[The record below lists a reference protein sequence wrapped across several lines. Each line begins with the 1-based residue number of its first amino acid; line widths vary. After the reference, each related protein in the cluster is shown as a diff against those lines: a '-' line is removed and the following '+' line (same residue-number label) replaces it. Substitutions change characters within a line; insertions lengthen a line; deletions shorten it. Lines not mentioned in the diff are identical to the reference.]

1 MKNTI
6 KIFGIIALAAVIVLS
21 IASCG
26 GGGSSS
32 PAAGAGTGT
41 GSAPA
46 TAGSATPAS
55 ITNWDQLITEYE
67 RFFMNE
73 YIPLINR
80 LKAGDASV
88 LAQIQTLQDRFLDW
102 ANKMESLAITAG
114 EPTAAQEARLDALL
128 DKIADAMEF

>member
-6 KIFGIIALAAVIVLS
+6 KIFGIIALVVIIGLS
-21 IASCG
+21 MASCGG

-32 PAAGAGTGT
+32 PAAGT
-41 GSAPA
+41 GSTAAPA
-46 TAGSATPAS
+46 APTAAAAPAA

-80 LKAGDASV
+80 MKAGDASV
-88 LAQIQTLQDRFLDW
+88 IAQMQSLEGRFLDW
-102 ANKMESLAITAG
+102 ATQMESLATTAG

-128 DKIADAMEF
+128 DKISEAMDF